1 MNRVARISA
10 ALCIA
15 VLAACASTPEREIN
29 FLASAM
35 TKLSAAVDATVRFRR
50 PADGMAEAELLRLSV
65 AHDPALL
72 KPFDGMTLRVL
83 REARDS
89 AVLLCEPNA
98 GKALLEDAGCTAK
111 LDRHRWN
118 SGADRCEFTLDVEE
132 VCAR

>member
-1 MNRVARISA
+1 M
-10 ALCIA
+10 
-15 VLAACASTPEREIN
+15 LAGCASTPEREIN

-50 PADGMAEAELLRLSV
+50 PPDEIAEAELLRLSV

-118 SGADRCEFTLDVEE
+118 SGADRCEFTLDVKE